1 MATED
6 DNKADEAGDTPPHPT
21 EDETERANELI
32 APKDGVVAVVHDAP
46 GDGALDSVEDEG
58 NAPAQLGHTRYV
70 YAAYMAGAIAVAFL
84 LSKIGEYAWHGLSQ
98 KWLPTIGEPK
108 GEIIIPISGLLGALI
123 AVYYFRDQKTRE
135 LAEDV
140 ASELSKVTW
149 PNKEE
154 VMNST
159 AVVIF
164 TTVFSTI
171 FFALMDRFWGFLTNL
186 VYGT

>member
-1 MATED
+1 MATDED
-6 DNKADEAGDTPPHPT
+6 IKKDDAGDPPPHPT

-32 APKDGVVAVVHDAP
+32 APKDGVVAVVHDEP
-46 GDGALDSVEDEG
+46 GEADEDDH
-58 NAPAQLGHTRYV
+58 APAQLGYKRYV
-70 YAAYMAGAIAVAFL
+70 FAAYFAGAIAVAFI
-84 LSKIGEYAWHGLSQ
+84 LSKAGDYTWHLLSQ
-98 KWLPTIGEPK
+98 KALPTIGEPK
-108 GEIIIPISGLLGALI
+108 GELIMPVSALIGALVAI
-123 AVYYFRDQKTRE
+123 YYYRQQRTRE

-149 PNKEE
+149 PNKQE